1 LSKKLGAIQFV
12 NLTLT
17 LEDASVEA
25 GSIENPAAI
34 RLSDLRRILLK
45 SKVCFGSA
53 SAAGK

>member
-1 LSKKLGAIQFV
+1 MQNLLLFV

-53 SAAGK
+53 TAARK